1 MTRASIK
8 EREKSRR
15 SQNRNGSPAFPLHEE
30 TRHGIIAII
39 LFVIAGLS
47 LLSFLDLAGPLG
59 RQLDALEGALFGW
72 ARYVV
77 PVPLLVI
84 GILLFRNK
92 KEYLRTTTYLGL
104 LLLALGM
111 TGLLHLFFS
120 ADRSLSEAT
129 LGHGGGYL
137 GYGLAMP
144 LSKVAGMVAAF
155 LILVALGIIG
165 LFVTFNTSLN
175 RLRERNSAVG
185 SSTGWLRRLLS
196 GIRFIPD
203 ESDEPVVND
212 YGQTFSRRT
221 MNVPEDEP
229 QKDAM
234 RESSNDVP
242 LEAFSLPKVRKV
254 KKLIT
259 SLPLDLLTDASTKP
273 TSGDLKANAQIIQRT
288 LQNFG
293 IEVEMGEINI
303 GPTVT
308 QYTLKP
314 AEGVKLSQIV
324 TLQNDLALALAAH
337 PIRIEAPIPGKS
349 LVGIE
354 VPNKTAAVVSLK
366 EILGSEEFRGKKT
379 HLALALGKDVAGH
392 PVLARLDSMPHL
404 LIAGATGSGKSV
416 CINSVIISLL
426 YQNDPDQLKFILVD
440 PKRVELT
447 VYNDIPHLIT
457 PVITDIRKTVNA
469 LKWVVAEMERRY
481 KVLSEAGARN
491 IAGYNALISSTG
503 SRSTL
508 QGVAGLTN
516 VEPLPYIVIII
527 DELADLMAAS
537 ANEVEGAI
545 VRLAQMARAV
555 GIHLIV
561 ATQRPSVDVITGLIK
576 ANITSRVAFSVA
588 SLIDSRTIIDGSG
601 AEKLL
606 GRGDMLYLSA
616 ELSKPKRLQGALVSD
631 EEIQR
636 VVDHLKT
643 QANPEYEETVISAPA
658 PEVGSSDSGATE
670 DELYEEAKSIVI
682 QAGKASASL
691 LQRRLR
697 VGYARAARLLD
708 ILEEDG
714 VIGPIDGARPR
725 KVFFENS
732 QEAVTAEKP
741 LPLDDDERNS
751 SENLV

>member
-1 MTRASIK
+1 MVRMSSK
-8 EREKSRR
+8 EGGTSRR
-15 SQNRNGSPAFPLHEE
+15 AKKRNESRDVALNDD
-30 TRHGIIAII
+30 TRHGITAVI
-39 LFVIAGLS
+39 LFVVAGLS
-47 LLSFLDLAGPLG
+47 LLSFLDLAGPFG
-59 RQLDALEGALFGW
+59 RQLDALEGALLGW

-84 GILLFRNK
+84 GMLLFRNK
-92 KEYLRTTTYLGL
+92 KEYLRTATYLGM

-111 TGLLHLFFS
+111 TGLLHLFYS
-120 ADRSLSEAT
+120 ADSSLSEAT

-144 LSKVAGMVAAF
+144 LTKVAGTVAAF
-155 LILVALGIIG
+155 LILAALGIIG
-165 LFVTFNTSLN
+165 LLVTFNTSLN
-175 RLRERNSAVG
+175 RMRMRTGMVG
-185 SSTGWLRRLLS
+185 NAPGWLRRIAS
-196 GIRFIPD
+196 GGRPTPG
-203 ESDEPVVND
+203 ENEEPVVNE
-212 YGQTFSRRT
+212 YGKTFSRRT
-221 MNVPEDEP
+221 INVPENDP
-229 QKDAM
+229 HKDAQHGI
-234 RESSNDVP
+234 SGDVP
-242 LEAFSLPKVRKV
+242 LETFSLPKMRKV
-254 KKLIT
+254 KKLMT

-293 IEVEMGEINI
+293 IDVEMGEINI

-354 VPNKTAAVVSLK
+354 VPNKATAVVSLK
-366 EILGSEEFRGKKT
+366 EILSSEEFRNKKS

-416 CINSVIISLL
+416 CINSVIVSLL

-457 PVITDIRKTVNA
+457 PVITDVRKTVNA

-481 KVLSEAGARN
+481 KMLAEVGVRN
-491 IAGYNALISSTG
+491 IAGHNAL
-503 SRSTL
+503 
-508 QGVAGLTN
+508 TN
-516 VEPLPYIVIII
+516 IEPLPYIVIII

-576 ANITSRVAFSVA
+576 ANITSRIAFSVA

-658 PEVGSSDSGATE
+658 HENGGGSNDAAE

-708 ILEEDG
+708 ILEENG

-725 KVFFENS
+725 KVFLENG
-732 QEAVTAEKP
+732 QEAAPEEETP
-741 LPLDDDERNS
+741 TLDDTEQKSPDDT
-751 SENLV
+751 V